1 MCILQVGV
9 DLDPQLPQPG
19 ALVAEKFR
27 IERVLGIGGMGVVY
41 AAKHELLN
49 QQVALKLLLPEV
61 AKDKEAVARFLHEG
75 RATARLQSAHVVR
88 VMDVGMVGDAP
99 FLAMELLSGEDLSVV
114 LETRGR
120 FLITE
125 TVDYLLEAME
135 GLSHAHAAGIIHRDL
150 KPSNLFLV
158 REGETRTI
166 KVVDFGIS
174 KSMGTE
180 AGNITS
186 TSAVLGS
193 PAYMAPEQLRSSKHV
208 DARAD
213 VWSLGV
219 IAFELLTNAVPFDGE
234 TVGQIFANVLEKPP
248 TRPGTLRVE
257 IPGKLEEAILRCLQK
272 SADAR
277 FSSVGELASAIARFG
292 TGRCDPLV
300 ASIEKRLS
308 APGAAP
314 LVQSRPSIPDLEPSS
329 PKLRTTSAAP
339 KAAPPPISTPGFE
352 FDDEP
357 MGPSLITVDEARAK
371 PASTSAS
378 ASGAS
383 RAAQV
388 TIMTR
393 RAAPPS
399 DFLRSW
405 LAPAVLHAC
414 ITAATFFL
422 LRRVAPPRPAWDVFA
437 LLPGTTEGSPSS
449 TSAIVGGV
457 FAAACIGC
465 SVAAIA
471 SHSARWGFV
480 ISTLGF
486 FAISLGMFLIM
497 GSASGGVIGV
507 PSGEKMFVNVGSPL
521 IAAGL
526 AIACLGKARDAWRDY
541 GRVLPPILAAV
552 AGALFYVALRL
563 VTLTV

>member
-1 MCILQVGV
+1 MCILQLGLE
-9 DLDPQLPQPG
+9 LDSNLPQPG
-19 ALVAEKFR
+19 ELIAEKFR
-27 IERVLGIGGMGVVY
+27 IDRVLGIGGMGVVY

-75 RATARLQSAHVVR
+75 RATARLQSSHVVR
-88 VMDVGMVGDAP
+88 VMDVGMVGTAP
-99 FLAMELLSGEDLSVV
+99 FLAMELLSGEDLSVM

-150 KPSNLFLV
+150 KPSNLFLARDGDV
-158 REGETRTI
+158 RTI

-219 IAFELLTNAVPFDGE
+219 IAFEMLTNEVPFGGE

-248 TRPGTLRVE
+248 TRPTTLRVE

-277 FSSVGELASAIARFG
+277 FSNVGELASAIARFG
-292 TGRCDPLV
+292 TGRCDALV
-300 ASIEKRLS
+300 ASIEKRLV

-314 LVQSRPSIPDLEPSS
+314 LVQARPSVPDLEPSS
-329 PKLRTTSAAP
+329 PQIRASGAP
-339 KAAPPPISTPGFE
+339 KRAPPPPISTPSTPGFE
-352 FDDEP
+352 FDDEV

-371 PASTSAS
+371 PASSS
-378 ASGAS
+378 PSIPS
-383 RAAQV
+383 RAAQQA
-388 TIMTR
+388 TIITR
-393 RAAPPS
+393 HAPPPPS
-399 DFLRSW
+399 EFLRSGF
-405 LAPAVLHAC
+405 LAAAFHAC
-414 ITAATFFL
+414 ITVAMFFV
-422 LRRVAPPRPAWDVFA
+422 LRRFAPRSTLDVFA
-437 LLPGTTEGSPSS
+437 LLPGTTEGSASS

-457 FAAACIGC
+457 FAALCVGC
-465 SVAAIA
+465 SIAAIA
-471 SHSARWGFV
+471 SHGARWGFV
-480 ISTLGF
+480 ISTLGL

-497 GSASGGVIGV
+497 GSAAGGVIGV
-507 PSGEKMFVNVGSPL
+507 PSGEKMFVSVGSPM
-521 IAAGL
+521 IAVGFAV
-526 AIACLGKARDAWRDY
+526 ACLGKARDAWLDDARA
-541 GRVLPPILAAV
+541 LPPVLAAA
-552 AGALFYVALRL
+552 AGALLYCALRL
-563 VTLTV
+563 AAF